1 MEGGIPDGRFDSTML
16 PEQHEDQLQLGFRII
31 QNSFKNKVHALEQEL
46 KGLKLNNEE
55 QKNQSAALQRK
66 NSALEVELVES
77 HQRAQQLAEEN
88 KELFRTVQQL
98 RKRIDVLEDLKK
110 KVQVSLQAEATA
122 EVEGENN
129 KLYLNDDYMKGSMP
143 LTMAAVQG
151 DPGPYSS
158 GVHGDALRGMPGHGM
173 QPLGMQMGQPAP
185 SYGQNPSPITP
196 PPPVGDR
203 SNFGGAA
210 ASPAMGG
217 SANSVDGKQFFRMAR
232 SQLSY
237 EAFNEFLA
245 NIKRL
250 NNQQQTR
257 EETLEEARRIFGPN
271 LANLYTDFEQLLNRH
286 TM

>member
-1 MEGGIPDGRFDSTML
+1 MEMEGRFDSQML

-31 QNSFKNKVHALEQEL
+31 QNSFKSKVHGLEQEL
-46 KGLKLNNEE
+46 KGLRLAHEE
-55 QKNQSAALQRK
+55 NKNQSSTLQRK

-98 RKRIDVLEDLKK
+98 RKRIVVLEDLKK
-110 KVQVSLQAEATA
+110 KVQLSMQDELSS
-122 EVEGENN
+122 EVAGDSTG
-129 KLYLNDDYMKGSMP
+129 LYLNDDYLKGSAP
-143 LTMAAVQG
+143 LTMASMGAGEMPPQT
-151 DPGPYSS
+151 
-158 GVHGDALRGMPGHGM
+158 RGMP
-173 QPLGMQMGQPAP
+173 QMMH
-185 SYGQNPSPITP
+185 STP
-196 PPPVGDR
+196 PPPQQG
-203 SNFGGAA
+203 FAPPA
-210 ASPAMGG
+210 PAPASPAGG
-217 SANSVDGKQFFRMAR
+217 RNVEGKQFFRMAR

-271 LANLYTDFEQLLNRH
+271 LAHLYADFEQLLNRH
-286 TM
+286 TI